1 MEYLKEKFEKCEEI
15 LQNPRKF
22 KKTNILECMKR
33 MMMAYGSDYNNLERL
48 KTSYLFEPTGTKVSN
63 LFNPL
68 QFEIYVSILKQNYP
82 DTDRLNKYLVKLIQG
97 YIKMYIEFLNTQ
109 NKKVTMDHLEA
120 FVEDLGEEFTK
131 ALDEYNQRSIAYYYD
146 ECFYRALI
154 QNPIVKEYAKIIRD
168 VLKTP
173 EKIKTDDII
182 LCLNVYLSALLVE
195 IHDKELCSWDDSPN
209 IVNSYLFKKIP
220 FTVKEIEKLKNDPNF
235 DNIDLRKLSKK
246 EKPPVFNESIR
257 YNFYKKIKENEGDI
271 QGQYE
276 LMLDFLTKYISILR
290 LKKNDRG
297 FILNHM
303 YFFILDLHQRH
314 RYLYD
319 IIQNGE
325 IDEEKQEVPEFEL
338 SATSVD
344 LNPYE
349 RIQYLLQLTDEI
361 KDEEEEIRER
371 HKYEMQTR
379 KLTRDEILQFSEERN
394 ELTQRAALIAEEL
407 EELHQ
412 FMEGAQNLS
421 LLQDQ

>member
-1 MEYLKEKFEKCEEI
+1 MEYLKKNFEKCGDI
-15 LQNPRKF
+15 LRNPDNF
-22 KKTNILECMKR
+22 EKTNILECMKR
-33 MMMAYGSDYNNLERL
+33 TITAYGSDYNNIERIK
-48 KTSYLFEPTGTKVSN
+48 KTYLFKPKKSSSGVSN
-63 LFNPL
+63 FFKLS
-68 QFEIYVSILKQNYP
+68 QFEMYETILRHKYP
-82 DTDRLNKYLVKLIQG
+82 EEDRFNKHIVKLIQG
-97 YIKMYIEFLNTQ
+97 YFKMYIEFLDNQ
-109 NKKVTMDHLEA
+109 DKNVTLDHLTA
-120 FVEDLGEEFTK
+120 FMEDLGEHFDK
-131 ALDEYNQRSIAYYYD
+131 ALKAYTQKSIAYYYD
-146 ECFYRALI
+146 ECFYRTLI
-154 QNPIVKEYAKIIRD
+154 QIPIVKEYAKIIRE
-168 VLKTP
+168 P
-173 EKIKTDDII
+173 EKFSNEDII
-182 LCLNVYLSALLVE
+182 LCLNVYLFALLVE
-195 IHDKELCSWDDSPN
+195 IHDKQLCTWDDSPN
-209 IVNSYLFKKIP
+209 IVKSYLFEEIP
-220 FTVKEIEKLKNDPNF
+220 FTVKELKILKKDPKF
-235 DNIDLRKLSKK
+235 QGIDLRKKASPPIIN
-246 EKPPVFNESIR
+246 EKNQEKFFNQI
-257 YNFYKKIKENEGDI
+257 ENLEGDV

-276 LMLDFLTKYISILR
+276 VMYKFLKGYIASLR
-290 LKKNDRG
+290 IKNDREK
-297 FILNHM
+297 ILNHM

-325 IDEEKQEVPEFEL
+325 IEEENGKVPEFEL

-407 EELHQ
+407 EQLHQ

>member
-1 MEYLKEKFEKCEEI
+1 MEYLKKNFKKCKDILRNHDKFE
-15 LQNPRKF
+15 
-22 KKTNILECMKR
+22 KTNILECMKR
-33 MMMAYGSDYNNLERL
+33 TIMAYGSDYNNIERI
-48 KTSYLFEPTGTKVSN
+48 KETYLFQPKSSGILNFFKLS
-63 LFNPL
+63 
-68 QFEIYVSILKQNYP
+68 QFEMYESILRHKYP
-82 DTDRLNKYLVKLIQG
+82 EEDRFNKHLVKLIQG
-97 YIKMYIEFLNTQ
+97 YFKMYIEFLDNQ
-109 NKKVTMDHLEA
+109 DKKVTLDHLTA
-120 FVEDLGEEFTK
+120 FMEDLGDDFEYALK
-131 ALDEYNQRSIAYYYD
+131 AYTQKSIAYYYD

-154 QNPIVKEYAKIIRD
+154 QIPIVKEYAKVIRE
-168 VLKTP
+168 P
-173 EKIKTDDII
+173 EKFSNEDII
-182 LCLNVYLSALLVE
+182 LCLNVYLFALLVE
-195 IHDKELCSWDDSPN
+195 IHDRELCTWDDSPN
-209 IVNSYLFKKIP
+209 IVKSYLFERIP
-220 FTVKEIEKLKNDPNF
+220 FPKKDEKIQNYPKLQD
-235 DNIDLRKLSKK
+235 IDLRKKGS
-246 EKPPVFNESIR
+246 PPIFHPNVQDKFFNEI
-257 YNFYKKIKENEGDI
+257 ENLKDDV
-271 QGQYE
+271 QGQYKVMKKYLKNYITILGLKDNRE
-276 LMLDFLTKYISILR
+276 FL
-290 LKKNDRG
+290 
-297 FILNHM
+297 LNHM

-325 IDEEKQEVPEFEL
+325 IEEEKQEVPEFEL

-344 LNPYE
+344 LDPYE